1 MPCSLGKDT
10 FRFIQSHSTRY
21 KFDKGAGKVMTI
33 VRVGREI
40 GWRGKREE
48 HLMRRSATRN
58 FLHSGNFASRVVI
71 NVVEH
76 ISSLPAVMAVRS
88 RTHTF
93 SPAGILRHGGRGGR
107 FAFRREC

>member
-1 MPCSLGKDT
+1 
-10 FRFIQSHSTRY
+10 
-21 KFDKGAGKVMTI
+21 
-33 VRVGREI
+33 
-40 GWRGKREE
+40 
-48 HLMRRSATRN
+48 MRRSATRN

-93 SPAGILRHGGRGGR
+93 SPAGILKQR
-107 FAFRREC
+107 RREADSQLEESVEVRTWGFGYDNPLKFPQLMTRLPSLT